1 MYYKKI
7 TALCNYSQG
16 CWLKLCNKFHQ
27 MQQINRIH
35 TRSFMFVH
43 LFCIWIQVK
52 PSHHIL
58 PPLLKTTCNKQKYY
72 YYSYYIYNV
81 WSDFKIIK
89 KLQRKNRLAVFLTGT
104 QEEAFWKS
112 MCTSHSSQKV
122 AIFNLSYNFFSGAAL
137 IFTKAELSKQKH
149 RFIQK
154 ATLEWD
160 RW

>member
-7 TALCNYSQG
+7 TALCNYFQG

-52 PSHHIL
+52 PSHHIP
-58 PPLLKTTCNKQKYY
+58 PPLLKTTTCKKQKYY

-81 WSDFKIIK
+81 WSDFKIRSYKGRIDWQSSWLAHRR
-89 KLQRKNRLAVFLTGT
+89 KLFESQCVLHTAVRRWQYLIYHTIFFFRSSTY
-104 QEEAFWKS
+104 FHKS
-112 MCTSHSSQKV
+112 WT
-122 AIFNLSYNFFSGAAL
+122 L
-137 IFTKAELSKQKH
+137 KAETQVYPKSYS
-149 RFIQK
+149 RM
-154 ATLEWD
+154 
-160 RW
+160 R